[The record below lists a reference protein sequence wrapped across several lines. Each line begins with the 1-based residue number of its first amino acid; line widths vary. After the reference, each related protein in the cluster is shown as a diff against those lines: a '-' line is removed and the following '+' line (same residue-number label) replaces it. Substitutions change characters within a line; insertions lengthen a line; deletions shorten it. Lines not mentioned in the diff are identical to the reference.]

1 MTAREAENERPAH
14 GWDPRISVSSL
25 SSAGWPLAEDLDLYQ
40 RLAIHRVSFSLPKLV
55 EAGLDRA
62 IDEILDRP
70 IVVDAVLPGAA
81 FDLTDESGWT
91 EVHEAMVMAIEAAQ
105 RLGATTM
112 ATAGGSAHGQAYEWA
127 VDRFARAIEPVAAA
141 GRHRGV
147 RVAVEPTRTQ
157 FAYVGFV
164 HSLRDGLALAD
175 QLDLDL
181 LPDSAHVWWEPDLA
195 DLLAAGAPRFALF
208 QVADLA
214 FGGPVLERLVPG
226 DGEIPLR
233 SMLTAAV
240 DAGFEGPFE
249 IEVIGQAIEDEGY
262 EAAIRRSCRHIH
274 SLLASL
280 PPVCRSTG
288 TDDGH

>member
-1 MTAREAENERPAH
+1 MARQAENVGPAP

-25 SSAGWPLAEDLDLYQ
+25 SSARWSLAEDLDLYQ
-40 RLAIHRVSFSLPKLV
+40 RLDIHRVSFSLPKLV

-62 IDEILDRP
+62 IDEILGRQ
-70 IVVDAVLPGAA
+70 IVVDAVVPGAA

-91 EVHEAMVMAIEAAQ
+91 EVHEAMFMAIDAAQ

-112 ATAGGSAHGQAYEWA
+112 PTAGGSAHGQAYEWA

-141 GRHRGV
+141 ARHRGV

-175 QLDLDL
+175 QLDLWL
-181 LPDSAHVWWEPDLA
+181 MPDTAHVWWEPDLA
-195 DLLAAGAPRFALF
+195 DLLAAGAARFAVF

-233 SMLTAAV
+233 PMLTAAAV
-240 DAGFEGPFE
+240 AGFEGPFE
-249 IEVIGQAIEDEGY
+249 IEIIGQAIEDEGY
-262 EAAIRRSCRHIH
+262 EGAIRRSYQHIH
-274 SLLASL
+274 RILTEGPAFF
-280 PPVCRSTG
+280 P
-288 TDDGH
+288 TDWH